1 MSVINSG
8 SFISFWS
15 ISGFK
20 PPGSEPSVTTH
31 SSGDSSSIS
40 YVATAAAAAVLTTAA
55 VVGAAVKAL
64 SSDSG
69 SRNDIVHPA

>member
-20 PPGSEPSVTTH
+20 PPGSEPSVITH
-31 SSGDSSSIS
+31 SSSDSSSIS
-40 YVATAAAAAVLTTAA
+40 YVATAAAAVLTAAAA
-55 VVGAAVKAL
+55 VRAAVKAL
-64 SSDSG
+64 SSDSC
-69 SRNDIVHPA
+69 SRNDIVHRA